1 MKWVSPIKDEK
12 KLQSFCD
19 ELEKIDEKYLIMFQ
33 VGIGTGLQLQEILRL
48 RVGDVRQKD
57 YFKSEIG
64 TRDVRRD
71 FHIPRELR
79 QSLDKFTEGKDPDNY
94 LIYGHGTRM
103 ELPLS
108 REQAYRVLKEA
119 GKRAGIEDVGAT
131 TMRKTFAWRYYQRT
145 GDIYYLQDLMN
156 HSSPT
161 VTYRYIGIEPPR
173 QGIGITVMSAQENA
187 KARARLYRDG
197 IGVSHLERIKEELT
211 RIQEDM
217 QSPKNPDA
225 WFGKTESLLH
235 SIDILLDEY
244 RSM

>member
-12 KLQSFCD
+12 KLQAFCD
-19 ELEKIDEKYLIMFQ
+19 ELGKIDEKYLIMFM

-57 YFKSEIG
+57 YFRSEIG

-71 FHIPRELR
+71 FHIPWELR
-79 QSLDKFTEGKDPDNY
+79 QTLDRFTEGKDPGNY

-103 ELPLS
+103 DQPLS

-119 GKRAGIEDVGAT
+119 GRRAGIEDVGAT
-131 TMRKTFAWRYYQRT
+131 TMRKTFAWRYYQKT

-156 HSSPT
+156 HTSPS
-161 VTYRYIGIEPPR
+161 VTYRYIGVTPSNL
-173 QGIGITVMSAQENA
+173 GIGIKAMSAEENA

-197 IGVSHLERIKEELT
+197 IGVSHIERIKNELT
-211 RIQEDM
+211 KIQQEM

-225 WFGKTESLLH
+225 WFGKTECLLS
-235 SIDILLDEY
+235 SIDTLLDEFKN
-244 RSM
+244 M